1 MYPLTCVSGYWN
13 VKNKHDDKYLK
24 WFENTLNIN
33 CPYVF
38 FSNKEGIE
46 LIKKY
51 RKDYPTYYIELN
63 IEDFYTNKYKDKM
76 IKNERHCPSIE
87 LNLIWNEKIFLMEKA
102 YKLNIFKSDYYMW
115 IDAGVCIY
123 RNIKPPN
130 RIYPNTNKLKEL
142 PKDKL
147 IFSSSNSIK
156 FNKKKFLECDYLN
169 HFISGTS
176 YILHKNIIN
185 DFVNIYIK
193 YCDKLINKNS
203 IYTDQVILT
212 YIYKDNPDL
221 FYQLSHGYG
230 ENIKYI

>member
-13 VKNKHDDKYLK
+13 VKNKHDEKYFK

-51 RKDYPTYYIELN
+51 RKDYPTHYIELD
-63 IEDFYTNKYKDKM
+63 IEDFICYKYKDR
-76 IKNERHCPSIE
+76 ILTDNRHCPSVE
-87 LNLIWNEKIFLMEKA
+87 LNLIWNEKIFLIEKA

-115 IDAGVCIY
+115 IDAGVCLY
-123 RNIKPPN
+123 RNIKPPT
-130 RIYPNTNKLKEL
+130 RIYPNI
-142 PKDKL
+142 DKL
-147 IFSSSNSIK
+147 RKLPIDKFIFSSSNHKI
-156 FNKKKFLECDYLN
+156 FNKKKFLESNHN

-176 YILHKNIIN
+176 FMYHKNIIN
-185 DFVNIYIK
+185 IISELFKK
-193 YCDKLINKNS
+193 YLEKINKES
-203 IYTDQVILT
+203 IYTDQVLYT
-212 YIYKDNPDL
+212 YMYMDNPDL

-230 ENIKYI
+230 ENVKYLY